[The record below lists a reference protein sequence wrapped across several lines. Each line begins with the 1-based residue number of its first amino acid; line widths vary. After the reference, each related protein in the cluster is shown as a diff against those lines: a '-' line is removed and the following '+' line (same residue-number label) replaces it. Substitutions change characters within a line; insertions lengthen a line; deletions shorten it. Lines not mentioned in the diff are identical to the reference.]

1 MRLLGQRKLPK
12 ELRAAFIAEVNK
24 PKKKAEKVRIVI
36 DEELPPELIKK
47 IDGELNKGKS
57 YA

>member
-1 MRLLGQRKLPK
+1 MRLLGQRELPK
-12 ELRAAFIAEVNK
+12 DLREAFIAEISQ

-57 YA
+57 YS